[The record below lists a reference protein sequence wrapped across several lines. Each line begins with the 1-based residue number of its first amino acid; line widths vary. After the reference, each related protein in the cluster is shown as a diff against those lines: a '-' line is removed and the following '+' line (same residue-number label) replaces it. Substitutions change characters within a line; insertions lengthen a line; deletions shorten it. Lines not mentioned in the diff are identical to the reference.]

1 MARCAII
8 HCFTGTG
15 NAARLARI
23 AAEEFLRLGVRAVV
37 NPVERPNARGEADFV
52 GIVAPVIGFGLPR
65 MAARFLRRL
74 PPGKGGKAFVLAARG
89 SAVTVRI
96 GRLRIPLPAPE
107 GIALLQAAACL
118 RLRGYAFAG
127 AAALEMPTN
136 WIVAV
141 DPPDEERA
149 AAMTDR
155 AAARIR
161 RFVESIAAGA
171 RPPGR
176 GRLAAAACL
185 LPLLGPVCLFFGA
198 LGRRLAGKWFT
209 ATERCT
215 GCGACAAQCP
225 QGTIRMR
232 RGIPRWGWDCQQCFR
247 CIGCCPCRAIE
258 VSGIALLA
266 TFAPLLFVRQLSRLA
281 APLPGGGRAAGA
293 ALCIGLMAVAAGIV
307 QAIGSRRR
315 GGIPGWKPTRRR
327 RRYRET
333 GFDPSAFR
341 TGDPGRHRPGDGDS
355 ARPPGETKDE
365 TGREG
370 GR

>member
-1 MARCAII
+1 MARRAII
-8 HCFTGTG
+8 HCFSGTG

-23 AAEEFLRLGVRAVV
+23 AAEESVRLGVRAAV
-37 NPVERPNARGEADFV
+37 NPMERPHVRGEADLV

-74 PPGKGGKAFVLAARG
+74 PPGKGKKAFVLAARG
-89 SAVTVRI
+89 SAVTVRL
-96 GRLRIPLPAPE
+96 GRLRISLPAPE
-107 GIALLQAAACL
+107 GVALLQAAAWL

-136 WIVAV
+136 WILAV
-141 DPPDEERA
+141 DPPNEARL

-171 RPPGR
+171 RPPGG

-185 LPLLGPVCLFFGA
+185 SPILGPVCLLFGA

-215 GCGACAAQCP
+215 GCGRCAAECP

-232 RGIPRWGWDCQQCFR
+232 RGVPRWGWDCQQCFR
-247 CIGCCPCRAIE
+247 CISCCPLQAVE
-258 VSGIALLA
+258 VSGTALLA
-266 TFAPLLFVRQLSRLA
+266 TFAPLLFVRRLSRLA
-281 APLPGGGRAAGA
+281 ASLPSGGGAAGVA
-293 ALCIGLMAVAAGIV
+293 CCLGLMAAAAGIA

-315 GGIPGWKPTRRR
+315 GGIPGWKPTRGR

-341 TGDPGRHRPGDGDS
+341 AGEPGK
-355 ARPPGETKDE
+355 AR
-365 TGREG
+365 
-370 GR
+370 